1 MEFVFLKPKDKEVI
15 FITDFYKA
23 QMTDDTIYREIR
35 PYRDHEFRQVIDE
48 MLNSSMADLL
58 ISAVFPDVPLDDV
71 KNILR
76 EIDTINEFQEKII
89 YKALMGI
96 LSTTSKGLTHSGT
109 EHLDS
114 QSAYLFIS
122 NHRDIILDPSL
133 INTVIVEKGFEAAEV
148 AIGDN
153 LLETPWVRNL
163 ARLNKSFIVKR
174 NLSVRELVISSKLLS
189 NYISDTIT
197 KKNHSVWIAQREGR
211 AKDGDDRTQPGLLNM
226 IGMSASDALKEHFM
240 NINILPV
247 SISYEHDPCDVDK
260 VRSLYAQKFFG
271 GYTKEHN
278 EDNLA
283 MRKGI
288 LGFKGKIHIH
298 FGKLI
303 KDEIA
308 ALSGDLHKN
317 ELIQEVSKLIDR
329 QIIGNY
335 KVHKSNRIAYD
346 ILHDHSDENINY
358 STQDKEE
365 FIHDMN
371 KKVAPMAGDQ
381 EELKSIFLEMYA
393 NPYQNQLEILK

>member
-1 MEFVFLKPKDKEVI
+1 
-15 FITDFYKA
+15 
-23 QMTDDTIYREIR
+23 MTDDTIYKEIR
-35 PYRDHEFRQVIDE
+35 PYRDHEFRQVMDA
-48 MLNSSMADLL
+48 MLKSPTADLL
-58 ISAVFPDVPLDDV
+58 ISTVFPDVPVDSV

-89 YKALMGI
+89 YKALLGI
-96 LSTTSKGLTHSGT
+96 LSTTSSGLTHSGT
-109 EHLDS
+109 ENLDN
-114 QSAYLFIS
+114 QKAYLFIS

-133 INTVIVEKGFEAAEV
+133 INTVIFEKGFETAEI

-153 LLETPWVRNL
+153 LLETPWVKNL

-174 NLSVRELVISSKLLS
+174 NLSVRELIVASKLLS
-189 NYISDTIT
+189 TYISETIT
-197 KKNHSVWIAQREGR
+197 ERNHSVWIAQREGR
-211 AKDGDDRTQPGLLNM
+211 AKDGDDRTQPGLLSM
-226 IGMSASDALKEHFM
+226 IGMSSSGTLKEHFIKM
-240 NINILPV
+240 SIVPV

-260 VRSLYAQKFFG
+260 VRSLYSQKFFG
-271 GYTKEHN
+271 GYTKEKN

-288 LGFKGKIHIH
+288 MGFKGKIHIH
-298 FGKLI
+298 FGKPI
-303 KDEIA
+303 KEDIA

-335 KVHKSNRIAYD
+335 EVHKSNRIAYD
-346 ILHDHSDENINY
+346 ILHDQGDENLNY
-358 STQDKEE
+358 STQDKED

-371 KKVAPMAGDQ
+371 HKVAPMAGDQ

-393 NPYQNQLEILK
+393 NPYQNQLEMLK